1 MKRISYLLAAPWF
14 ALTVTACSTVDDVF
28 SEDTASDAIGL
39 PRAEPGAIVI
49 DEGETTVAT
58 PYGGQGEAATCPA
71 VARDIARLTALLGP
85 DEEPAAP
92 EVDGHEDEDG
102 LSLDEAGEF
111 ASDAVSR
118 APDMAEDVARD
129 TIVGLN
135 PARPVVRFLGRA
147 GEIEAAARLER
158 ELALKRRAWLRGA
171 FDVQAC
177 DPAVLDDAL
186 GAYNLLVEVEP
197 PAAEAEQN

>member
-1 MKRISYLLAAPWF
+1 MTRISFLLAAPWA
-14 ALTVTACSTVDDVF
+14 ALTVTACSTVDVGDIF
-28 SEDTASDAIGL
+28 SEDTATDAIGL

-58 PYGGQGEAATCPA
+58 PYGGTGSDADCPA

-85 DEEPAAP
+85 DEEPAGP
-92 EVDGHEDEDG
+92 EPVVGEDDPSRTEQ
-102 LSLDEAGEF
+102 AREF

-118 APDMAEDVARD
+118 APDAATDVARS

-135 PARPVVRFLGRA
+135 PARPVVRFLGSA

-158 ELALKRRAWLRGA
+158 EIALKRRAWLRGA
-171 FDVQAC
+171 FDVQDC
-177 DPAVLDDAL
+177 DASVLTEAL
-186 GAYNLLVEVEP
+186 GAYNLLIEP
-197 PAAEAEQN
+197 EAG